1 MTTNTTTTDL
11 KTAPGK
17 HLPEPGA
24 PLHHAAPPPDHKPKK
39 RGFIWMLLLLIVIG
53 VAGYAVWRAGQPN
66 LVPVSPN
73 QGRRGAGRGAG
84 LGPTPVVVAK
94 AKRGNVPVYLT
105 GLGNVSAFYTTTVKT
120 RVDGQLMSVAF
131 QEGDDVKQGQDL
143 ALIDPRPYQVMLEQ
157 AQGQLAHDEAL
168 LADAKLDLD
177 RYTAL
182 LKQDAIPSQQ
192 LDTQK
197 ALVGQY
203 EGSIKTDQANIDNA
217 KLQLVYAHITAPIT
231 GRIGLRLVD
240 PGNVVHAADATGLFV
255 ITQIQPIAVLFTIPE
270 DSIQQVIKKL
280 HAGAR
285 LSVEA
290 YNRDN
295 SEKLGVGYLLTMDN
309 EIDPTTGTSKLKAV
323 FENKDYSLFPSQFVN
338 IKLLVDTKPNQ
349 VVVPSVAIQHGQ
361 QGSFVFLV
369 GDDSRVKLQTVQP
382 DIVLDNDTTSILTGL
397 NEGDSVVV
405 DGMDRLQNGSQVRIR
420 QPGDDGTGGGG
431 RGGRGRGGRG
441 RGGRGGADGQ
451 AGAGQTAGMTSG
463 ADAAQG
469 GERGRGKGKGKRG
482 GGSPQ

>member
-11 KTAPGK
+11 KTAPGI
-17 HLPEPGA
+17 HIPEPGA
-24 PLHHAAPPPDHKPKK
+24 PFHQGAPPGAQKPKK
-39 RGFIWMLLLLIVIG
+39 RGFVWMLLLLIVVG
-53 VAGYAVWRAGQPN
+53 VAGYAVWRAGQGN

-73 QGRRGAGRGAG
+73 AGGRRAAARGGGG

-94 AKRGNVPVYLT
+94 ASRTNVPVYLT
-105 GLGNVSAFYTTTVKT
+105 GLGNVSAFYTTTVRT
-120 RVDGQLMSVAF
+120 LVNGQLMSVAF

-168 LADAKLDLD
+168 LADAKLDLE
-177 RYTAL
+177 RYTTL
-182 LKQDAIPSQQ
+182 LAQDAIPKQQ

-197 ALVGQY
+197 ATVGQL

-217 KLQLVYAHITAPIT
+217 KLQLVYAHITAPIS

-240 PGNVVHAADATGLFV
+240 PGNIVHTSDANGLFI
-255 ITQIQPIAVLFTIPE
+255 ITQIQPISVLFTIPE
-270 DSIQQVIKKL
+270 DSIQQIIKKL

-285 LSVEA
+285 LPVEA

-295 SEKLGVGYLLTMDN
+295 STKLGVGYLLTMDN

-323 FENKDYSLFPSQFVN
+323 FANTDYSLFPSQFVN
-338 IKLLVDTKPNQ
+338 VKLLVDTKPNQ
-349 VVVPSVAIQHGQ
+349 IVIPSVAVQHGQ

-369 GDDSRVKLQTVQP
+369 GDNSRVKLQPVQP
-382 DIVLDNDTTSILTGL
+382 GIALDNNMTSIDSGL
-397 NEGDSVVV
+397 NDGDSVVV
-405 DGMDRLQNGSQVRIR
+405 DGTDRLQDGSQVRIR

-431 RGGRGRGGRG
+431 RGRGRGGRG
-441 RGGRGGADGQ
+441 RG
-451 AGAGQTAGMTSG
+451 AGAPAAAGMASG
-463 ADAAQG
+463 ADDAGGHQG
-469 GERGRGKGKGKRG
+469 KGKGKGKRS

>member
-11 KTAPGK
+11 KTAPGI
-17 HLPEPGA
+17 HIPEPGA
-24 PLHHAAPPPDHKPKK
+24 PFHQGAPPGAQKPKK
-39 RGFIWMLLLLIVIG
+39 RGFVWMLLLLIVVG
-53 VAGYAVWRAGQPN
+53 VAGYAVWRAGQGN

-73 QGRRGAGRGAG
+73 AGGRRAAARGGG

-94 AKRGNVPVYLT
+94 ASRTNVPIYLT
-105 GLGNVSAFYTTTVKT
+105 GLGNVSAFYTTTVRT
-120 RVDGQLMSVAF
+120 LVNGQLMSVAF

-168 LADAKLDLD
+168 LADAKLDLE
-177 RYTAL
+177 RYTTL
-182 LKQDAIPSQQ
+182 LAQDAIPKQQ

-197 ALVGQY
+197 ATVGQL

-217 KLQLVYAHITAPIT
+217 KLQLVYAHITAPIS

-240 PGNVVHAADATGLFV
+240 PGNIVHTSDANGLFI
-255 ITQIQPIAVLFTIPE
+255 ITQIQPISVLFTIPE
-270 DSIQQVIKKL
+270 DSIQQIIKKL

-285 LSVEA
+285 LPVEA

-295 SEKLGVGYLLTMDN
+295 STKLGVGYLLTMDN

-323 FENKDYSLFPSQFVN
+323 FANTDYSLFPSQFVN
-338 IKLLVDTKPNQ
+338 VKLLVDTKPNQ
-349 VVVPSVAIQHGQ
+349 IVIPSVAVQHGQ

-369 GDDSRVKLQTVQP
+369 GDNSRVKLQPVQP
-382 DIVLDNDTTSILTGL
+382 GIALDNNMTSIDSGL
-397 NEGDSVVV
+397 NDGDSVVV
-405 DGMDRLQNGSQVRIR
+405 DGTDRLQDGSQVRIR

-431 RGGRGRGGRG
+431 RGRGRGGRG
-441 RGGRGGADGQ
+441 RG
-451 AGAGQTAGMTSG
+451 AGAPAAAGMASG
-463 ADAAQG
+463 ADDAGGHQG
-469 GERGRGKGKGKRG
+469 KGKGKGKRS

>member
-1 MTTNTTTTDL
+1 
-11 KTAPGK
+11 
-17 HLPEPGA
+17 
-24 PLHHAAPPPDHKPKK
+24 
-39 RGFIWMLLLLIVIG
+39 MLLLLIVIG

-382 DIVLDNDTTSILTGL
+382 DIVLDNDTTSIASGL

-431 RGGRGRGGRG
+431 GRGRGRGGRG
-441 RGGRGGADGQ
+441 RGAGGRA
-451 AGAGQTAGMTSG
+451 AAGMASG
-463 ADAAQG
+463 ADAAQSGSDMAG
-469 GERGRGKGKGKRG
+469 GRQGKGKGKGKRG
-482 GGSPQ
+482 GNNAQ

>member
-11 KTAPGK
+11 KTAPGI
-17 HLPEPGA
+17 HIPEPGA
-24 PLHHAAPPPDHKPKK
+24 PFHQGAPPGAQKPKK
-39 RGFIWMLLLLIVIG
+39 RGFVWMLLLLIVVG
-53 VAGYAVWRAGQPN
+53 VAGYAVWRAGQGN

-73 QGRRGAGRGAG
+73 AGGRRAAARGGG

-94 AKRGNVPVYLT
+94 ASRTNVPVYLT
-105 GLGNVSAFYTTTVKT
+105 GLGNVSAFYTTTVRT
-120 RVDGQLMSVAF
+120 LVNGQLMSVAF

-168 LADAKLDLD
+168 LADAKLDLE
-177 RYTAL
+177 RYTTL
-182 LKQDAIPSQQ
+182 LAQDAIPKQQ

-197 ALVGQY
+197 ATVGQL

-217 KLQLVYAHITAPIT
+217 KLQLVYAHITAPIS

-240 PGNVVHAADATGLFV
+240 PGNIVHTSDANGLFI

-280 HAGAR
+280 HAGVR
-285 LSVEA
+285 LPVEA

-295 SEKLGVGYLLTMDN
+295 SAKLGVGYLLTMDN

-323 FENKDYSLFPSQFVN
+323 FENKDYGLFPSQFVN
-338 IKLLVDTKPNQ
+338 IKLLVDTKLNQ
-349 VVVPSVAIQHGQ
+349 IVVPSVAIQHGQ

-369 GDDSRVKLQTVQP
+369 DDDSRVKMQPVQP
-382 DIVLDNDTTSILTGL
+382 DVVLDNDMTSIASGVK
-397 NEGDSVVV
+397 EGDPVVV
-405 DGMDRLQNGSQVRIR
+405 DGTDRLQDGSQVRIR
-420 QPGDDGTGGGG
+420 RPGDDGTGGGG
-431 RGGRGRGGRG
+431 RGRGRGRGRG
-441 RGGRGGADGQ
+441 AGGQAGSPGAAAAGMAAGGGADD
-451 AGAGQTAGMTSG
+451 AGGRQ
-463 ADAAQG
+463 
-469 GERGRGKGKGKRG
+469 GRGKGKGKRS

>member
-11 KTAPGK
+11 KTAPGI
-17 HLPEPGA
+17 HIPEPGA
-24 PLHHAAPPPDHKPKK
+24 PFHQGAPPGAQKPKK
-39 RGFIWMLLLLIVIG
+39 RGFVWMLLLLIVVG
-53 VAGYAVWRAGQPN
+53 VAGYAVWRAGQGN

-73 QGRRGAGRGAG
+73 AGGRRAAARGGGG

-94 AKRGNVPVYLT
+94 ASRTNVPVYLT
-105 GLGNVSAFYTTTVKT
+105 GLGNVSAFYTTTVRT
-120 RVDGQLMSVAF
+120 LVNGQLMSVAF

-168 LADAKLDLD
+168 LADAKLDLE
-177 RYTAL
+177 RYTTL
-182 LKQDAIPSQQ
+182 LAQDAIPKQQ

-197 ALVGQY
+197 ATVGQL

-217 KLQLVYAHITAPIT
+217 KLQLVYAHITAPIS

-240 PGNVVHAADATGLFV
+240 PGNIVHTSDANGLFI

-280 HAGAR
+280 HAGVR
-285 LSVEA
+285 LPVEA

-295 SEKLGVGYLLTMDN
+295 SAKLGVGYLLTMDN

-323 FENKDYSLFPSQFVN
+323 FANTDYGLFPSQFVN

-349 VVVPSVAIQHGQ
+349 IVVPSVAIQHGQ
-361 QGSFVFLV
+361 QGSFVFKV
-369 GDDSRVKLQTVQP
+369 GDDSRVKMQPVQP
-382 DIVLDNDTTSILTGL
+382 GIVLDNNMTSVDSGL
-397 NEGDSVVV
+397 NDGDSVVV
-405 DGMDRLQNGSQVRIR
+405 DGTDRLQDGSPVRIR

-431 RGGRGRGGRG
+431 RGRGRGGRG
-441 RGGRGGADGQ
+441 RG
-451 AGAGQTAGMTSG
+451 AGAPAAAGMASG
-463 ADAAQG
+463 ADDAGGHQG
-469 GERGRGKGKGKRG
+469 KGKGKGKRS